1 MKSSGERGSESAPFR
16 AGSLVL
22 VTLNNPREKFWGA
35 ILELTPAGL
44 SIRGIDLNSFDDF
57 AGQVKAG
64 DPVTAG
70 SVFFPMHRIERVDLD
85 AHNGEFPSLE
95 ERFQNKTGQPATSL
109 FGAGRQSAARRQ
121 SGF

>member
-1 MKSSGERGSESAPFR
+1 MKSSGQRQAGLPPFH
-16 AGSLVL
+16 AGTLVL
-22 VTLNNPREKFWGA
+22 VTLNNPREKFWGS

-95 ERFQNKTGQPATSL
+95 ERFQNKTGQGVSSL
-109 FGAGRQSAARRQ
+109 FGGRQPAARRQ

>member
-1 MKSSGERGSESAPFR
+1 MKSSGQQEPAPFGPG
-16 AGSLVL
+16 ALVL
-22 VTLNNPREKFWGA
+22 VTLSNPREKFWGA

-70 SVFFPMHRIERVDLD
+70 SVFFPMHRIERMDLD
-85 AHNGEFPSLE
+85 APNGEFPSLE
-95 ERFQNKTGQPATSL
+95 ERFENKTGQGVASL
-109 FGAGRQSAARRQ
+109 FGAGRQPATRRQ